1 MLRAGELFLVRL
13 EVSLCYIS
21 FQYRFRHVDAKFLTL
36 VGSQFVE
43 ALADFNGFA
52 DLFEMEAG
60 LIPFLYLSYSLARP
74 SIVAKPAYVVD
85 LDVSVC
91 QFGKENFH
99 LVVEAGVVCR
109 RTDDEP
115 VVAEHV
121 ADNIRVVCL

>member
-1 MLRAGELFLVRL
+1 M

-21 FQYRFRHVDAKFLTL
+21 FQSRFRHVDAKFLTL

-52 DLFEMEAG
+52 DLFVMEAG

-74 SIVAKPAYVVD
+74 SIVAKPAYIVVF
-85 LDVSVC
+85 DVSVC

-115 VVAEHV
+115 VVAENV